1 MAQASLVIRNGR
13 IVDGTGAEGFLG
25 DVAIESGKIVA
36 VGKYDGKGAQEIDA
50 SGKIVAPGFID
61 IHTHYDPQI
70 CWDRL
75 ATPSLEH
82 GVTTVVMGNCSL
94 SLAPVRPD
102 AKLKLI
108 KMFEKIEDIKEN
120 TFNAAVPFTW
130 ETFGDYLDH
139 IRPGLGINV
148 GALVGHSAIRYY
160 VMGADSQERVA
171 TDAEIEEMCKIMEEA
186 MAAGALGLSTSYV
199 DIDEDGRPVP
209 SRLADMREKI
219 ALCKAMAKSGRGVL
233 QTVPYFIDIEEQ
245 LKNIEELGDLSLAS
259 GIVCSIAPIT
269 YSPVAPENWKRSI
282 AKLEEQQKRGAK
294 VYGQSMPRSFDINII
309 LSETSFLLY
318 SVRKWDLLMKKPL
331 AERLTSF
338 ADPEARP
345 MLVEAAERRI
355 MPLLRNMTVGRVYAP
370 ENEKYLGRKL
380 TEISAEVGKSPAD
393 IMLDIAVADG
403 LRTEFQIRGAI
414 HADPE
419 IVSLILDHPL
429 VQIGGSDAGA
439 HVTQFCGAGDTT
451 DMLERYV
458 RGFGKMTLERA
469 IYRMTGEPA
478 RSWGVHDRGTLETGL
493 AADVVI
499 FDPRT
504 VARGEEEFVSDFPG
518 GANRYVRHAT
528 GIDKVIVNGEV
539 VLDKGSYTDARAGM
553 IV

>member
-1 MAQASLVIRNGR
+1 MAQADLVIRNGR
-13 IVDGTGAEGFLG
+13 IVDGTGSAGYAG
-25 DVAIESGKIVA
+25 DLAIQDGTIIA
-36 VGKYDGKGAQEIDA
+36 VGRYDGAGATEIDA
-50 SGKIVAPGFID
+50 QGRVVAPGFID

-102 AKLKLI
+102 GKRKLI
-108 KMFEKIEDIKEN
+108 KMFEKIEDIKEP
-120 TFNAAVPFTW
+120 TFDAAVPFSW
-130 ETFGDYLDH
+130 ESFGQYMDH

-148 GALVGHSAIRYY
+148 GALVGHSALRFY

-171 TDAEIEEMCKIMEEA
+171 TDGEIEQMCALLEQA
-186 MAAGALGLSTSYV
+186 MADGAIGLSTSYV

-209 SRLADMREKI
+209 SRLADMREKT

-233 QTVPYFIDIEEQ
+233 QTVPYFIDIEQQ
-245 LKNIEELGDLSLAS
+245 LANIEELGDLSLAS
-259 GIVCSIAPIT
+259 GVVCSVAPIT

-282 AKLEEQQKRGAK
+282 AKLEEQQKRGAR
-294 VYGQSMPRSFDINII
+294 VFGQSMPRSFDINII
-309 LSETSFLLY
+309 LSETSFMLY
-318 SVRKWDLLMKKPL
+318 SVRKWDLLMQKPL
-331 AERLTSF
+331 PERLAGF
-338 ADPEARP
+338 ADPAARP

-355 MPLLRNMTVGRVYAP
+355 MPLLKNMAVGRVYAP

-380 TEISAEVGKSPAD
+380 TEIAKQAGKSEAD
-393 IMLDIAVADG
+393 VMLDIAVADG

-419 IVSLILDHPL
+419 IVSQILDHPL
-429 VQIGGSDAGA
+429 IHIGGSDAGA
-439 HVTQFCGAGDTT
+439 HVTQFCGAGDTC

-458 RGFGKMTLERA
+458 RGYGKMTLERA
-469 IYRMTGEPA
+469 IHRMTGEPA
-478 RSWGVHDRGTLETGL
+478 RDWGVRGRGLLEVGQ

-499 FDPRT
+499 FDPA
-504 VARGEEEFVSDFPG
+504 VIARGEEIFVSDFPG
-518 GANRYVRHAT
+518 GTNRYVRHAT
-528 GIDKVIVNGEV
+528 GIDKVIVNGAV
-539 VLDKGSYTDARAGM
+539 VVDRGEYTDARAGVM
-553 IV
+553 V

>member
-1 MAQASLVIRNGR
+1 
-13 IVDGTGAEGFLG
+13 
-25 DVAIESGKIVA
+25 
-36 VGKYDGKGAQEIDA
+36 
-50 SGKIVAPGFID
+50 
-61 IHTHYDPQI
+61 
-70 CWDRL
+70 
-75 ATPSLEH
+75 
-82 GVTTVVMGNCSL
+82 L

-259 GIVCSIAPIT
+259 GVVCSIAPIT

-282 AKLEEQQKRGAK
+282 AKLEEQQRRGAK

-331 AERLTSF
+331 AERLASF

-370 ENEKYLGRKL
+370 ENERYLGRKL
-380 TEISAEVGKSPAD
+380 TEISADVGKSPAD

-419 IVSLILDHPL
+419 IVSIILDHPL

-458 RGFGKMTLERA
+458 RGFGKMTVERA

-478 RSWGVHDRGTLETGL
+478 KSWGVHDRGTLETGL

-499 FDPRT
+499 FDPKT
-504 VARGEEEFVSDFPG
+504 IARGEEEFVGDFPG